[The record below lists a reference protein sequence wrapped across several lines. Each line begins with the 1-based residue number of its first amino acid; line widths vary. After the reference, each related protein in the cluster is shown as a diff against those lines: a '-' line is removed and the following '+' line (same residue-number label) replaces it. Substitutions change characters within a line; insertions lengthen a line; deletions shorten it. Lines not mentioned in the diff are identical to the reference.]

1 MKKWLVVFLS
11 GLFILIVA
19 SFVFIPNAIKVSS
32 GTSISA
38 TGSGIHRMLLN
49 NENLAKWWP
58 GKKSNDDFYLNEH
71 SYKIANNNITLLQ
84 VSINGQ
90 SRSVTTSLFLI
101 SVQTDST
108 QLEWVGSVPTSY
120 NPFKR
125 FFAYLEAKKINRDMN
140 TILNK
145 MKLFYSNPENIYGL
159 EIRKSFVTDSFL
171 ISTSAISKG
180 YPTNQF
186 IYGLIGQL
194 RTYAVSQSAKE
205 IGYPM
210 LNIAT
215 TDSLNF
221 DVRVAIPTNKLLP
234 SSGDIEQKRM
244 LGRGNIL
251 VAEVKGGLE
260 ENSRALQQMQHY
272 VEDYKRKAPAI
283 HFYSLV
289 TDRLKEPDSSKWL
302 TRVYFPVM

>member
-1 MKKWLVVFLS
+1 MKKWLVALLS
-11 GLFILIVA
+11 GVLILIVA
-19 SFVFIPNAIKVSS
+19 LYVFIPNVIKLSA

-49 NENLAKWWP
+49 NENLARWWP
-58 GKKSNDDFYLNEH
+58 GKKSNDGFYLNDYA
-71 SYKIANNNITLLQ
+71 YKIANNNITLLQ

-101 SVQTDST
+101 SLLTDST

-125 FFAYLEAKKINRDMN
+125 FFGYLDAKKINRDMN

-145 MKLFYSNPENIYGL
+145 MKLFYSNANNIYGL
-159 EIRKSFVTDSFL
+159 EIRKAFVTDSFL
-171 ISTSAISKG
+171 ISTSATSKG

-186 IYGLIGQL
+186 IYDLIDQL
-194 RTYAVSQSAKE
+194 RTYALSQSAKE
-205 IGYPM
+205 SGYPM
-210 LNIAT
+210 LNVGT
-215 TDSLNF
+215 TDSVNF

-234 SSGDIEQKRM
+234 SSGNIEQKRM

-251 VAEVKGGLE
+251 VAEVKGGIE
-260 ENSRALQQMQHY
+260 ETSRAMREIQHY
-272 VEDYKRKAPAI
+272 AEDYKRKAPAI

-302 TRVYFPVM
+302 TKIYFPVM